1 MGNKVK
7 HILII
12 LSLFLFSFIIISC
25 AKKSSDDSKTST
37 DNTTTTSS
45 GLFVAVGDNGIILT
59 SSDASTWTT
68 GTSGTTDYLKGG
80 VTYINSV
87 FMTVGDN
94 GTILSSTDSTSWN
107 QINSGTTEN
116 LREIKYLNGLYL
128 IVGKNRIIL

>member
-1 MGNKVK
+1 MK
-7 HILII
+7 HILITI
-12 LSLFLFSFIIISC
+12 SIFLFIFIIISC
-25 AKKSSDDSKTST
+25 AKKSSDDSK
-37 DNTTTTSS
+37 TTTSS

-94 GTILSSTDSTSWN
+94 GTILSSTNSTSWN

-128 IVGKNRIIL
+128 IVFPVDGSSRV